1 MRLPCLGW
9 SRTALGIL
17 WALSAGG
24 PALAQ
29 GAKPI
34 VSCESLANL
43 ELREATVTMAKT
55 VAAGE
60 FQAPA
65 RSVGG
70 PGGPGAPAGPGGPG
84 APAGPGG
91 PGRPGAGGP
100 PPGGM
105 PTPFGS
111 SDAIQPGFC
120 RVAVT
125 MKPSGDSDIK
135 MEVWLPLSTWNGK
148 FFGAGSFGWGGSI
161 LYEGLIL
168 GVKNGYA
175 VANNDTGHT
184 NEAGT
189 TGQFA
194 LGHPDKVIDYG
205 YRANH
210 EMTLQAK
217 AIIEAFYGVSPK
229 HSYWVGCSL
238 GGQQGLT
245 EAQRFPDD
253 YDGVVVGAPA
263 SPITRLNAWQIWPA
277 VLISQ
282 DPARAIPRSKSGMVS
297 QAILGK
303 CDELDGVK
311 DGILENPLRCTFDP
325 QELLCKG
332 ADSPECLTAPQV
344 DLLKRLYSG
353 ARNPRTGELVFAPMA
368 PGGGGNLSEANPMGV
383 ALGLYRN
390 LVFADPEWDWKT
402 LDLDR
407 DVFFADRVLSTV
419 NLATNPDLKP
429 FFGRGGKLLMYH
441 GWLDGSSPVES
452 FNYHKAVLRAV
463 GPRARDSM
471 RVFGVPGMGH
481 CSGGPGCDTFDKL
494 SAIDRWVETG
504 EAPDR
509 IVASKVVD
517 GKVTRTHPICAYPA
531 VARYK
536 GTGSTDGAE
545 SFVCAEEGELR

>member
-1 MRLPCLGW
+1 
-9 SRTALGIL
+9 
-17 WALSAGG
+17 
-24 PALAQ
+24 
-29 GAKPI
+29 
-34 VSCESLANL
+34 
-43 ELREATVTMAKT
+43 
-55 VAAGE
+55 
-60 FQAPA
+60 
-65 RSVGG
+65 
-70 PGGPGAPAGPGGPG
+70 
-84 APAGPGG
+84 
-91 PGRPGAGGP
+91 
-100 PPGGM
+100 M

-111 SDAIQPGFC
+111 SDAIQPDFC

-135 MEVWLPLSTWNGK
+135 MEVWLPLSAWNGK

-161 LYEGLIL
+161 LYDGLLL
-168 GVKNGYA
+168 GVKDGYA
-175 VANNDTGHT
+175 VANKDTGHT

-194 LGHPDKVIDYG
+194 LGHPDKVVDYG

-217 AIIEAFYGVSPK
+217 AIIRAFYGVRPQ

-238 GGQQGLT
+238 GGQQGMT

-263 SPITRLNAWQIWPA
+263 NPITRLNAWQIWPA

-303 CDELDGVK
+303 CDERDGVK
-311 DGILENPLRCTFDP
+311 DGILENPPRCDFDP

-332 ADSPECLTAPQV
+332 ADSPDCLTAPQV
-344 DLLKRLYSG
+344 HLLKQLYAG
-353 ARNPRTGELVFAPMA
+353 PRNPRTGELIFAPMV

-390 LVFADPEWDWKT
+390 LVFQDPDWDWKT

-407 DVFFADRVLSTV
+407 DVSFADRVLSTV
-419 NLATNPDLKP
+419 NMATNPDLRP

-441 GWLDGSSPVES
+441 GWLDGSSPVET
-452 FNYHKAVLRAV
+452 FNYYEAVLRAV
-463 GPRARDSM
+463 GPQARESM
-471 RVFGVPGMGH
+471 RVFGIPGMGH

-494 SAIDRWVETG
+494 SVIDHWVETG
-504 EAPDR
+504 KAPDR
-509 IVASKVVD
+509 IVASKVSD
-517 GKVTRTHPICAYPA
+517 GKVTRTHPICAYPR
-531 VARYK
+531 VARYR
-536 GTGSTDGAE
+536 GAGSTDQAE
-545 SFVCAEEGELR
+545 SFACAEETPR